1 MFSFF
6 NSFGAMVKNNPNIA
20 TGIATFSI
28 NSTVSETSTIING
41 ANYKVY
47 TFTNTTPNY
56 YTITKMNSIPTTIY
70 YLCVGAGGSGFVCG
84 GGAGQFKEGS
94 ISVTNSQTITL
105 SIAPTTAAGH
115 SGSSSTIVF
124 SVNNTLN
131 VTSTGG
137 VLGTSS
143 LGGTSGDGLAGGNT
157 VSYGGGGGGSAGTGA
172 NGSLGGFG
180 GNGGLPKKPTVLGI
194 SAVYP
199 TTYWA
204 AGGPGGYIAGNS
216 YAGAGS
222 GTSGFASGKGIFLP
236 GYTATIASNPNAG
249 ANTGSGGGSS
259 NPANTG
265 GSGIIILA
273 LPV

>member
-1 MFSFF
+1 MISVFS
-6 NSFGAMVKNNPNIA
+6 SLGGMVKSIPSIA
-20 TGIATFSI
+20 PSVFSI
-28 NSTVSETSTIING
+28 NPSVSGTSTIIGG

-47 TFTNTTPNY
+47 TFTNTTSNY
-56 YTITKMNSIPTTIY
+56 YTITKTDSIPTTIY
-70 YLCVGAGGSGFVCG
+70 YLCVGGGGSGFVCG

-94 ISVTNSQTITL
+94 ISVTSSQTVTL
-105 SIAPTTAAGH
+105 SIAPTATAG
-115 SGSSSTIVF
+115 SNGSSSTMVF
-124 SVNNTLN
+124 SVNSAFN

-137 VLGTSS
+137 AFGTAS
-143 LGGTSGDGLAGGNT
+143 LGGTSGNGFAGGT
-157 VSYGGGGGGSAGTGA
+157 TASYGGGGGGSAGTGA
-172 NGSLGGFG
+172 NGSAGGFG
-180 GNGGLPKKPTVLGI
+180 GDGGLPKKPTVSGI

-199 TTYWA
+199 NTYWA
-204 AGGPGGYIAGNS
+204 AGGPGGYVAGNS

-236 GYTATIASNPNAG
+236 GYTATTTNVANAG

-273 LPV
+273 LPG